1 VTALWYLTR
10 ASGVVALLLLTGT
23 MLLGVVGAKRWRS
36 ERWPRFAVADIHR
49 NLTLLALVFLVVHIL
64 TAVADSFAPIGLKDA
79 FIPFASSYRPIWLG
93 FGALAFDL
101 LLALTVTSL
110 LRRHVGYRAWRL
122 LHWAAYAVW
131 PLALVHGLGTGSD
144 ARTGWM
150 SLLTFSC
157 MAVVAVAVAV
167 RLLRARP
174 GPQILVASATVAV
187 AIGLVAWYRTGPA
200 QLGWA
205 ARAGTPPSLLKTT
218 SAGRPATQLVTSSVG
233 ITGPFSGTLAGR
245 MSSSGP
251 DSYGD
256 AAIAIALAER
266 GSQPGRLDLTMW
278 GSALDGGGLAMNAS
292 KVTFQPSIGGKVYTG
307 TVVGLDGTVVDL
319 DLSSS
324 SGDGLRMTLRLQIDA
339 QAGTVTGTV
348 HGSPASATNAETE

>member
-1 VTALWYLTR
+1 
-10 ASGVVALLLLTGT
+10 

-79 FIPFASSYRPIWLG
+79 FIPFVSSYRPIWLG
-93 FGALAFDL
+93 FGTLAFDL

-122 LHWAAYAVW
+122 LHWTSYAVW

-157 MAVVAVAVAV
+157 IAVVAGAVAA
-167 RLLRARP
+167 RLLGSRP
-174 GPQILVASATVAV
+174 GRQILAGSATIAV

-200 QLGWA
+200 QRGWA
-205 ARAGTPPSLLKTT
+205 ARAGTPSSLLKAT
-218 SAGRPATQLVTSSVG
+218 STRQPVTQLATASTG
-233 ITGPFSGTLAGR
+233 ITGPFSGTLIGR

-266 GSQPGRLDLTMW
+266 SSEPGRLDLTLW
-278 GSALDGGGLAMNAS
+278 GSALDGGGLAMNTS
-292 KVTFQPSIGGKVYTG
+292 KVTFQPSTGGRAYTG
-307 TVVGLDGTVVDL
+307 TVVGLDGTLLDL
-319 DLSSS
+319 DLTSP
-324 SGDGLRMTLRLQIDA
+324 SGDELRMTLRLRIDA

-348 HGSPASATNAETE
+348 HGSPSSSSSGETE